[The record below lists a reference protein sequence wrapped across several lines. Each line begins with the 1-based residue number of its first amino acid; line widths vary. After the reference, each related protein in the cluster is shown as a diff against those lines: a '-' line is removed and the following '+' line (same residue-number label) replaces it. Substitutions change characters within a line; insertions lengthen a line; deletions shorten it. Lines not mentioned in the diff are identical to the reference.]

1 MVKSKVKRVIT
12 GIMVSL
18 SLFGAGV
25 HTVSAD
31 PYIPKSPQQ
40 IREEMEQK
48 ENNQGASNQ
57 GASNQEENKIE
68 DSILYTGAKE
78 DPIAK
83 YHNGDIKTQEI
94 TKGKKQLEEGRN
106 SLFLWVRY
114 IFAVFFVY
122 ALVEWIM
129 AFKGNNAENQ
139 SSAALKI
146 AFACMGLSIEVIC
159 RYIGLI

>member
-40 IREEMEQK
+40 IREEMQQK
-48 ENNQGASNQ
+48 EN
-57 GASNQEENKIE
+57 NQEENKIE

-106 SLFLWVRY
+106 SLFLWIRY

-122 ALVEWIM
+122 ALIEWIM

-139 SSAALKI
+139 GNAALKI
-146 AFACMGLSIEVIC
+146 TFACMGLSIEPIC

>member
-18 SLFGAGV
+18 SLFGV

-40 IREEMEQK
+40 IREEMQQK
-48 ENNQGASNQ
+48 ENNQ

-94 TKGKKQLEEGRN
+94 TKGKKQIEEGTS
-106 SLFLWVRY
+106 SLFLWIRW

>member
-40 IREEMEQK
+40 IREEMQQK
-48 ENNQGASNQ
+48 EN
-57 GASNQEENKIE
+57 NQEENKIE

-106 SLFLWVRY
+106 SLFLWIRY

-122 ALVEWIM
+122 ALIEWIM

-139 SSAALKI
+139 GNAALKI
-146 AFACMGLSIEVIC
+146 VFACMGLSIEPIC

>member
-57 GASNQEENKIE
+57 EENKIE

-94 TKGKKQLEEGRN
+94 TKGKKQIEEGTS
-106 SLFLWVRY
+106 SLFLWIRW

>member
-1 MVKSKVKRVIT
+1 MVKSKVKRVFA

-18 SLFGAGV
+18 SLFSVTA
-25 HTVSAD
+25 SAT

-40 IREEMEQK
+40 IREEMQQK
-48 ENNQGASNQ
+48 EN
-57 GASNQEENKIE
+57 NQEENKIE
-68 DSILYTGAKE
+68 DSILYTGVKE
-78 DPIAK
+78 DPVTK

-106 SLFLWVRY
+106 SLFLWIRY

-122 ALVEWIM
+122 ALIEWIM

-139 SSAALKI
+139 GNAALKI
-146 AFACMGLSIEVIC
+146 VFACMGLSIEPIC

>member
-40 IREEMEQK
+40 IREEMQQK
-48 ENNQGASNQ
+48 ENNQ
-57 GASNQEENKIE
+57 GASNQEENKIVPAGSKSLE
-68 DSILYTGAKE
+68 GEIGFEEYTLGRSCVFGNDSYE
-78 DPIAK
+78 
-83 YHNGDIKTQEI
+83 HNG
-94 TKGKKQLEEGRN
+94 KGCTA
-106 SLFLWVRY
+106 WVIY
-114 IFAVFFVY
+114 
-122 ALVEWIM
+122 
-129 AFKGNNAENQ
+129 KGNNAENQ

-146 AFACMGLSIEVIC
+146 VFACMGLSIELIC
-159 RYIGLI
+159 KHIGLI

>member
-1 MVKSKVKRVIT
+1 MVKNKVKRVIT

-18 SLFGAGV
+18 SLFGATV
-25 HTVSAD
+25 HTASAD

-40 IREEMEQK
+40 IRDEIQQK
-48 ENNQGASNQ
+48 ENNQG
-57 GASNQEENKIE
+57 EENKIE
-68 DSILYTGAKE
+68 DSILYTGVKE
-78 DPIAK
+78 DPVTK
-83 YHNGDIKTQEI
+83 YHNGDIKKQEI

-106 SLFLWVRY
+106 SLFLWIRW
-114 IFAVFFVY
+114 IFAVFFIY
-122 ALVEWIM
+122 AAVEWIL

-146 AFACMGLSIEVIC
+146 TFALMGLSIEVIC

>member
-18 SLFGAGV
+18 SLFGV

-40 IREEMEQK
+40 IREEMQQK
-48 ENNQGASNQ
+48 ENNQ

>member
-1 MVKSKVKRVIT
+1 MVKNKVKRVIT

-18 SLFGAGV
+18 SLFGASV
-25 HTVSAD
+25 HTASAD

-48 ENNQGASNQ
+48 ENNQK
-57 GASNQEENKIE
+57 ENKIE
-68 DSILYTGAKE
+68 DSILYTGEKE
-78 DPIAK
+78 DPVKK

-94 TKGKKQLEEGRN
+94 TKGKKQIEEGRN
-106 SLFLWVRY
+106 SLFLWIRW
-114 IFAVFFVY
+114 IFAIFFIY

-129 AFKGNNAENQ
+129 AFKRNDGDTQ
-139 SSAALKI
+139 SSASLKI
-146 AFACMGLSIEVIC
+146 VFAFMGLSIEPIC

>member
-1 MVKSKVKRVIT
+1 MVKVKRVIT

-18 SLFGAGV
+18 SLFSVTA
-25 HTVSAD
+25 SAT

-40 IREEMEQK
+40 IREEMQQK
-48 ENNQGASNQ
+48 EN
-57 GASNQEENKIE
+57 NQEENKIE
-68 DSILYTGAKE
+68 DSILYTGVKE
-78 DPIAK
+78 DPVTK

-94 TKGKKQLEEGRN
+94 TKGKKQMEEGTS
-106 SLFLWVRY
+106 SLFLWIRY

-122 ALVEWIM
+122 ALIEWIM

-139 SSAALKI
+139 GSAALKI
-146 AFACMGLSIEVIC
+146 TLACMGLSIEPIC

>member
-40 IREEMEQK
+40 IREEMQQK
-48 ENNQGASNQ
+48 EN
-57 GASNQEENKIE
+57 NQEENKIE
-68 DSILYTGAKE
+68 DSILYTGEKE

-94 TKGKKQLEEGRN
+94 TKGKKQIEEGRK
-106 SLFLWVRY
+106 SLFLWIRY

-146 AFACMGLSIEVIC
+146 VFACMGLSIEPIC

>member
-18 SLFGAGV
+18 SLFGV

-48 ENNQGASNQ
+48 ENNQ

-129 AFKGNNAENQ
+129 AWKGNNAENQ

-159 RYIGLI
+159 KHIGLI

>member
-18 SLFGAGV
+18 SLFGTTA
-25 HTVSAD
+25 SAE

-40 IREEMEQK
+40 IREEMQQK
-48 ENNQGASNQ
+48 EN
-57 GASNQEENKIE
+57 NQEENKIE
-68 DSILYTGAKE
+68 DSILYKGEKE
-78 DPIAK
+78 DPVTK

-94 TKGKKQLEEGRN
+94 TKGKKQIEEGRN
-106 SLFLWVRY
+106 SLFLWIRY

-129 AFKGNNAENQ
+129 AFKRNDGDTQGN
-139 SSAALKI
+139 AALKI
-146 AFACMGLSIEVIC
+146 TFACMGLSIEVIC

>member
-1 MVKSKVKRVIT
+1 MVKNKVKRVIT

-18 SLFGAGV
+18 SLFSVTA
-25 HTVSAD
+25 SAE
-31 PYIPKSPQQ
+31 PYIPKSPQE
-40 IREEMEQK
+40 IREEMEQR
-48 ENNQGASNQ
+48 EN
-57 GASNQEENKIE
+57 NQEENKIE
-68 DSILYTGAKE
+68 DSILYTGEKE
-78 DPIAK
+78 DPVKK

-94 TKGKKQLEEGRN
+94 TKGKKQIEEGTS
-106 SLFLWVRY
+106 SLFLWIRW

-146 AFACMGLSIEVIC
+146 VFACMGLSIEPIC

>member
-1 MVKSKVKRVIT
+1 MVKVKRVIT

-18 SLFGAGV
+18 SLFSVTA
-25 HTVSAD
+25 SAT

-40 IREEMEQK
+40 IREEMQQK
-48 ENNQGASNQ
+48 EN
-57 GASNQEENKIE
+57 NQEENKIE
-68 DSILYTGAKE
+68 DSILYTGVKE
-78 DPIAK
+78 DPVTK

-106 SLFLWVRY
+106 SLFLWIRY

-139 SSAALKI
+139 GSAALKI
-146 AFACMGLSIEVIC
+146 TLACMGLSIEPIC

>member
-1 MVKSKVKRVIT
+1 MVKNKVKRVIT

-18 SLFGAGV
+18 SLFSVTA
-25 HTVSAD
+25 SAE

-40 IREEMEQK
+40 IREEMEQR
-48 ENNQGASNQ
+48 EN
-57 GASNQEENKIE
+57 NQEENKIE
-68 DSILYTGAKE
+68 DSILYTGEKE
-78 DPIAK
+78 DPVKK

-94 TKGKKQLEEGRN
+94 TKGKKQMEEGRN
-106 SLFLWVRY
+106 SLFLWIRY

>member
-1 MVKSKVKRVIT
+1 MVKNKVKRVIT

-18 SLFGAGV
+18 SLFGASV
-25 HTVSAD
+25 HTASAD

-40 IREEMEQK
+40 IREEMQQK
-48 ENNQGASNQ
+48 ENNQ

-94 TKGKKQLEEGRN
+94 TKGKKQIEEGTS
-106 SLFLWVRY
+106 SLFLWIRW

-146 AFACMGLSIEVIC
+146 VFACMGLSIEPIC

>member
-18 SLFGAGV
+18 SLFGV

-40 IREEMEQK
+40 IREEMQQK
-48 ENNQGASNQ
+48 ENNQ

-94 TKGKKQLEEGRN
+94 TKGKKQIEEGTS
-106 SLFLWVRY
+106 SLFLWIRW

-129 AFKGNNAENQ
+129 AWKGNNAENQ
-139 SSAALKI
+139 SSASLKI
-146 AFACMGLSIEVIC
+146 AFACMGLSIELIC
-159 RYIGLI
+159 KHIGLI

>member
-18 SLFGAGV
+18 SLFGASV
-25 HTVSAD
+25 HTASAD

-40 IREEMEQK
+40 IREEMQQK
-48 ENNQGASNQ
+48 EN
-57 GASNQEENKIE
+57 NQEENKIE
-68 DSILYTGAKE
+68 DSILYKGEKE
-78 DPIAK
+78 DPVKK

-94 TKGKKQLEEGRN
+94 TKGKVQLEEGRN
-106 SLFLWVRY
+106 SLFLWIRY

-129 AFKGNNAENQ
+129 AWKRNDGDTQGN
-139 SSAALKI
+139 AALKI
-146 AFACMGLSIEVIC
+146 TFGCMGLSIEVIC

>member
-18 SLFGAGV
+18 SLFGV

-40 IREEMEQK
+40 IREEMQQK
-48 ENNQGASNQ
+48 ENNQ

-94 TKGKKQLEEGRN
+94 TKGKKQIEEGTS
-106 SLFLWVRY
+106 SLFLWIRW

-146 AFACMGLSIEVIC
+146 VFACMGLSIELIC
-159 RYIGLI
+159 KHIGLI

>member
-18 SLFGAGV
+18 SLFGV

-40 IREEMEQK
+40 IREEMQQK
-48 ENNQGASNQ
+48 EN
-57 GASNQEENKIE
+57 NQEENKIE
-68 DSILYTGAKE
+68 DIILYTGEKE
-78 DPIAK
+78 YPITK

-94 TKGKKQLEEGRN
+94 TKGKKQIEEGTS
-106 SLFLWVRY
+106 SLFLWIRY
-114 IFAVFFVY
+114 IFAVFFIY

-129 AFKGNNAENQ
+129 AFKRNDGDTQGN
-139 SSAALKI
+139 AALKI
-146 AFACMGLSIEVIC
+146 TFACMGLSIEPIC

>member
-1 MVKSKVKRVIT
+1 MVKNKVKRIIT

-18 SLFGAGV
+18 SLFSVTA
-25 HTVSAD
+25 SAE
-31 PYIPKSPQQ
+31 PYIPKSPQE
-40 IREEMEQK
+40 IREEMQQK
-48 ENNQGASNQ
+48 EN
-57 GASNQEENKIE
+57 NQEENKIE
-68 DSILYTGAKE
+68 DSILYKGEKE
-78 DPIAK
+78 DPVKK

-106 SLFLWVRY
+106 SLFLWIRY

-129 AFKGNNAENQ
+129 AFKRNDGETQGN
-139 SSAALKI
+139 AALKI
-146 AFACMGLSIEVIC
+146 TFACMGLSIEPIC

>member
-18 SLFGAGV
+18 SLFGV

-48 ENNQGASNQ
+48 ENNQ

-94 TKGKKQLEEGRN
+94 TKGKKQIEEGTS
-106 SLFLWVRY
+106 SLFLWIRW

-146 AFACMGLSIEVIC
+146 VFACMGLSIELIC
-159 RYIGLI
+159 KHIGLI

>member
-1 MVKSKVKRVIT
+1 MVKNKVKRVIT

-18 SLFGAGV
+18 RLFGASV
-25 HTVSAD
+25 HTASAE

-40 IREEMEQK
+40 IKEEMQQK
-48 ENNQGASNQ
+48 ENNQGEN
-57 GASNQEENKIE
+57 NQEENKIE
-68 DSILYTGAKE
+68 DSILYKGEKE
-78 DPIAK
+78 DPVKK

-94 TKGKKQLEEGRN
+94 TKGKVQLEEGRN
-106 SLFLWVRY
+106 SLFLWIRY

-129 AFKGNNAENQ
+129 AWKRNDGDTQGN
-139 SSAALKI
+139 AALKI
-146 AFACMGLSIEVIC
+146 TFACMGLSIEVIC